1 MVVRIHRGQLQPYG
15 AGARWSLV
23 WSAFLTAAVQQF
35 LPPARYAF
43 VQQHQTRPQLPGR
56 SLEQRFDLMLDLR
69 EPAVDVTPSHS
80 GSAILCIHGLTLTEY
95 LPKIKT

>member
-1 MVVRIHRGQLQPYG
+1 
-15 AGARWSLV
+15 
-23 WSAFLTAAVQQF
+23 
-35 LPPARYAF
+35 
-43 VQQHQTRPQLPGR
+43 
-56 SLEQRFDLMLDLR
+56 MLDLR